1 MKNVARCSVAGV
13 TGLLMVVGVASGGQS
28 ALAEEAS
35 STTDS
40 IVLPAVSVEG
50 AKSDDGATGPVA
62 GFAAQGGRSATKT
75 STDLVET
82 PQAVTVIGR
91 DRLEATNS
99 GSVADAIRYT
109 AGVSDYG
116 GREDP
121 RGYGGTI
128 RGFSADTYLDGL
140 RLPDAAASQ
149 TFDLEPFGLERLE
162 VLRGASSALYGGGSL
177 GGIINGVSKV
187 PRADQVNE
195 LSLQSGSFDRI
206 QGAADL
212 GGDASAD
219 GSLLWRLNAL
229 VRKSD
234 TDFND
239 IRNNRIYVAPSL
251 KWIGDDSSF
260 TLLASHTQ
268 IDAGSSAQFLPAVGT
283 VLYNPNGK
291 VARDFLNGDANFDVY
306 SKRQSSVGYQF
317 EHQFNPDLSFRQN
330 VRFAH
335 MDLNYRYVTAVALL
349 ADNRTLTRQA
359 LLQSSTYNNVSNDNQ
374 LEYKA
379 ETGPLTHDVLTGI
392 DFASQFVALRRGQ
405 GTAPSLD
412 IFNPVYLPITSPSY
426 ANKINTNQ
434 TELQTGL
441 YGQDQIG
448 LGNWRLLLTGRED
461 FTDSD
466 LVNNLAHTRTET
478 SPQAFTYRTALLY
491 AFPVGVSPYVA
502 YATSFQPQTGTDAN
516 GSPFSPLTGDQV
528 ELGVKY
534 QPPGSS
540 TLFSVATYDLTQ
552 QNVLTTD
559 PNDSSYDVET
569 GEIRTRGV
577 ELELLGTLVE
587 RINFIATLTFQDPR
601 ITKSNVAGEV
611 GNRPT
616 GVPSQMASVYLDKT
630 WAMDEHLALGLG
642 GGVRYSGDTEGTDP
656 NTFTVPSQTVLDLN
670 GHVDYDRW
678 RLQVN
683 ATNVTDATIYAAC
696 TRTVACSYGAGRAV
710 FATLSYR
717 W

>member
-1 MKNVARCSVAGV
+1 MRPVVAGIA
-13 TGLLMVVGVASGGQS
+13 GVAMMVGASGFGQS
-28 ALAEEAS
+28 VVAEEAS
-35 STTDS
+35 SASDA
-40 IVLPAVSVEG
+40 IALPAVAVEG
-50 AKSDDGATGPVA
+50 AKTDDGATGAVT
-62 GFAAQGGRSATKT
+62 GFVAQGGRSATKT
-75 STDLVET
+75 ATDLVET
-82 PQAVTVIGR
+82 PQAITVISR
-91 DRLEATNS
+91 DRLDATNS
-99 GSVADAIRYT
+99 RSVADAIRYT

-116 GREDP
+116 GRDDP

-140 RLPDAAASQ
+140 RLPDASASQ
-149 TFDLEPFGLERLE
+149 TFDLEPYGLERLE

-195 LSLQSGSFDRI
+195 LAIQSGSFNRI

-212 GGDASAD
+212 GGDVSAD

-229 VRKSD
+229 VRDSD

-239 IRNNRIYVAPSL
+239 IKNNRLYVAPSL
-251 KWIGDDSSF
+251 KWIGDKSSF

-268 IDAGSSAQFLPAVGT
+268 IDAGSSAQFLPALGT
-283 VLYNPNGK
+283 VLYNPKGK
-291 VARDFLNGDANFDVY
+291 IARDFLVGDPNFDIY
-306 SKRQSSVGYQF
+306 SKRQTSVGYQF

-335 MDLNYRYVTAVALL
+335 MDLNYRFVTAVALL
-349 ADNRTLTRQA
+349 SDNRTLTRQA
-359 LLQSSTYNNVSNDNQ
+359 LLQSSTYNNVSMDNQ
-374 LEYKA
+374 VEYKVN
-379 ETGPLTHDVLTGI
+379 TGLVSHDFLAGL
-392 DFASQFVALRRGQ
+392 DFSSQFIALRRGQ

-412 IFNPVYLPITSPSY
+412 IFNPVYRAVTSPGY

-434 TELQTGL
+434 TESQTGL

-448 LGNWRLLLTGRED
+448 LGNWRLILTGRQD
-461 FTDSD
+461 FADSD
-466 LVNNLAHTRTET
+466 LVNNNSHTTT
-478 SPQAFTYRTALLY
+478 QSSPQAFTYRTALLY
-491 AFPVGVSPYVA
+491 AFPVGISPYVA
-502 YATSFQPQTGTDAN
+502 YATSFQPQSGTDVS

-559 PNDSSYDVET
+559 PNNSSYNVET

-577 ELELLGTLVE
+577 EFEVLGSLAEQV
-587 RINFIATLTFQDPR
+587 NFIAALTFQDPR

-616 GVPSQMASVYLDKT
+616 TVPSRMASLYLDKT
-630 WAMDEHLALGLG
+630 WALDERVAVGLG
-642 GGVRYSGDTEGTDP
+642 GGVRYQGTTEGTDP
-656 NTFTVPSQTVLDLN
+656 NTFEVPSQTVFDLN
-670 GHVDYDRW
+670 GHVDYERW

-683 ATNVTDATIYAAC
+683 ATNVTDETIYAAC
-696 TRTVACSYGAGRAV
+696 TRTVSCSYGTGRAV